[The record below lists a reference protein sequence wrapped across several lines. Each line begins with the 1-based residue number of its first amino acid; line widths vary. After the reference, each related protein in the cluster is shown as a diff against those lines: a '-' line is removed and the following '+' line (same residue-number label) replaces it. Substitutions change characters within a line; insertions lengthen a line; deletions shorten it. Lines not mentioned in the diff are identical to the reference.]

1 MINAA
6 AFPFTTAHA
15 SFRLHEVAEWFTSN
29 LNPGVINC
37 PLVVNKQALA
47 SLPDEYRT
55 MLYDLK
61 PGMYEA
67 MRQAYAEG
75 DAEWLPIFRETM
87 QEIRYDPEAIA
98 DMHAR
103 GAQPIW
109 DAWVK
114 EVEAKGV
121 PGREL
126 LDLIQETAE
135 KAKG

>member
-1 MINAA
+1 MRLLGATPTSVPAPEVYTSLERGMINAA

-75 DAEWLPIFRETM
+75 DAE
-87 QEIRYDPEAIA
+87 
-98 DMHAR
+98 
-103 GAQPIW
+103 
-109 DAWVK
+109 
-114 EVEAKGV
+114 
-121 PGREL
+121 
-126 LDLIQETAE
+126 
-135 KAKG
+135 